1 MQIILLERVG
11 KLGKIGDV
19 VTVKDGYAR
28 NYLLPA
34 KKALRATAA
43 NKKYFEEQRQ
53 QIEERNK
60 KQIVEA
66 EKLAKTAVNVK
77 VVLLRQA
84 GESGQLYGSVTAR
97 DIAAS
102 LRKAGIQVRRGNIVM
117 EIPIKEIGIS
127 RVKVSL
133 HAEVIIEVDVN
144 VARSAEEAEAQ
155 VIAVEKLFETKE
167 LAEAAEEAL
176 LEQEPDEQE
185 AGDEA
190 AEEPKEEPSKEMVA
204 AAAEEKPA
212 EKPAEGKG
220 KAANK
225 DKAQKESSAKKSKT
239 EAKKKDK

>member
-11 KLGKIGDV
+11 KLGKIGDI

-28 NYLLPA
+28 NFLLPA

-66 EKLAKTAVNVK
+66 EKLAKTAVSVK

-155 VIAVEKLFETKE
+155 VITAEKLFETKE

-176 LEQEPDEQE
+176 LEQEPDEEQ
-185 AGDEA
+185 A
-190 AEEPKEEPSKEMVA
+190 AENATKEPKEEAPEEIKEETPEEAVETA
-204 AAAEEKPA
+204 TEEKSEEKPA
-212 EKPAEGKG
+212 KETG
-220 KAANK
+220 KAK
-225 DKAQKESSAKKSKT
+225 
-239 EAKKKDK
+239 AKKKDK

>member
-28 NYLLPA
+28 NFLLPA

-66 EKLAKTAVNVK
+66 EKLAKTAVSVK

-102 LRKAGIQVRRGNIVM
+102 LRKEGIQVRRGNIVM

-144 VARSAEEAEAQ
+144 VARSAEEAQAQ

-176 LEQEPDEQE
+176 HQQEPDEQE
-185 AGDEA
+185 AGDEVT
-190 AEEPKEEPSKEMVA
+190 EETKEKTKEEPSKEAM
-204 AAAEEKPA
+204 ETSTEKKSAKKPTG
-212 EKPAEGKG
+212 EKS
-220 KAANK
+220 KA
-225 DKAQKESSAKKSKT
+225 KAESSAKK
-239 EAKKKDK
+239 KDK

>member
-66 EKLAKTAVNVK
+66 EKLAKTAVSVK

-155 VIAVEKLFETKE
+155 VITAEKLFETKE

-176 LEQEPDEQE
+176 LEQEPDEKD

-190 AEEPKEEPSKEMVA
+190 TQEAPEEIKEETTEEAVETATEEKS
-204 AAAEEKPA
+204 EEKPA
-212 EKPAEGKG
+212 KETG
-220 KAANK
+220 KAK
-225 DKAQKESSAKKSKT
+225 
-239 EAKKKDK
+239 AKKKDK

>member
-28 NYLLPA
+28 NFLLPA

-66 EKLAKTAVNVK
+66 EKLAKTAVSVK

-102 LRKAGIQVRRGNIVM
+102 LRKEGIQVRRGNIVM

-127 RVKVSL
+127 KVKVSL

-176 LEQEPDEQE
+176 HQQEPDEQE
-185 AGDEA
+185 AGDEVT
-190 AEEPKEEPSKEMVA
+190 EETKEKTKEEPSKEAM
-204 AAAEEKPA
+204 ETSTEKKSAKKPTG
-212 EKPAEGKG
+212 EKS
-220 KAANK
+220 KA
-225 DKAQKESSAKKSKT
+225 KAESSAKK
-239 EAKKKDK
+239 KDK

>member
-66 EKLAKTAVNVK
+66 EKLAKTAVSVK

-155 VIAVEKLFETKE
+155 VITAEKLFETKE

-176 LEQEPDEQE
+176 LEQEPDEKD

-190 AEEPKEEPSKEMVA
+190 TQEAPEEIKEETPEEAVETATEEKS
-204 AAAEEKPA
+204 EEKPA
-212 EKPAEGKG
+212 KETG
-220 KAANK
+220 KAK
-225 DKAQKESSAKKSKT
+225 
-239 EAKKKDK
+239 AKKKDK

>member
-28 NYLLPA
+28 NFLLPA

-66 EKLAKTAVNVK
+66 EKLAKTAVSVK

-102 LRKAGIQVRRGNIVM
+102 LRKEGIQVRRGNIVM

-176 LEQEPDEQE
+176 HQQEPDEQE
-185 AGDEA
+185 AGDEVT
-190 AEEPKEEPSKEMVA
+190 EETKEKTKEEPSKEAM
-204 AAAEEKPA
+204 ETSTEKKSAKKPTG
-212 EKPAEGKG
+212 EKS
-220 KAANK
+220 KA
-225 DKAQKESSAKKSKT
+225 KAESSAKK
-239 EAKKKDK
+239 KDK

>member
-28 NYLLPA
+28 NFLLPA

-66 EKLAKTAVNVK
+66 EKLAKTAVSVK

-102 LRKAGIQVRRGNIVM
+102 LRKEGIQVRRGNIVM

-176 LEQEPDEQE
+176 LEQEPDEE
-185 AGDEA
+185 DAGDEA
-190 AEEPKEEPSKEMVA
+190 TQKAPEEIKEETPEEAVETATEEKS
-204 AAAEEKPA
+204 EEKPA
-212 EKPAEGKG
+212 KETG
-220 KAANK
+220 KAK
-225 DKAQKESSAKKSKT
+225 
-239 EAKKKDK
+239 AKKKDK

>member
-60 KQIVEA
+60 KQIVAA
-66 EKLAKTAVNVK
+66 EKLAKTAASVK

-127 RVKVSL
+127 KVKVSL

-144 VARSAEEAEAQ
+144 VARSAEEAQAQ
-155 VIAVEKLFETKE
+155 VITAEKLFETKE

-176 LEQEPDEQE
+176 HQQEPDEQE
-185 AGDEA
+185 AGDEVTKETKEA
-190 AEEPKEEPSKEMVA
+190 TKEEPSKEAVET
-204 AAAEEKPA
+204 AAEEKQAKKPA
-212 EKPAEGKG
+212 EKPAEKSTGEKG
-220 KAANK
+220 KA
-225 DKAQKESSAKKSKT
+225 KAESSAKK
-239 EAKKKDK
+239 KDK